1 MNHFISTTDRLVPL
15 TALVHFL
22 LDRQLSA
29 MCRRNAY
36 QSYPTGLTKHLSMR
50 LFRSNVLLEERVRLA
65 LAL

>member
-1 MNHFISTTDRLVPL
+1 
-15 TALVHFL
+15 
-22 LDRQLSA
+22 

-36 QSYPTGLTKHLSMR
+36 QSYPTGLTKLLSMR